1 MPPVQ
6 IGASI
11 SDIEKSTRELSWT
24 RLILAMPDR
33 RHFLKQASAL
43 AIGFAGLH
51 AFVGCTPSASG
62 RDVGFGPLES
72 DPNDVFDLPDGF
84 SYRIVSRHGDSMDDG
99 FLVPHRPDGMAT
111 FPGPDGT
118 TLLVRNHEVSADA
131 PLDEGPFGADNTR
144 ADRMPAADRYD
155 AGRDGRGGLG
165 GTTTVVYDT
174 ERQSVRRQ
182 FVSLAGTIRNCAGGP
197 TPWNSW
203 LTCEETVRRADDRFA
218 KDHGYVFEVPATA
231 EMTRAT
237 PRPITAMG
245 RFNHE
250 AVAVDPNSGAVY
262 LSEDRHDGLLYRY
275 LPNQPGDLH
284 KGGRLQCGCVRQQAS
299 LDTRNWGE
307 GPDIAPGTTFD
318 VEWMDLENVD
328 TRDDDLRKRG
338 YADGAA
344 RFARE
349 EGMWYG
355 EGAVYMACTNG
366 GHNKKGQ
373 VWRYV
378 PSPHEGTPRETDD
391 PGTLELFVE
400 PNDTTVLE
408 NADNLTVAP
417 WGDVIACED
426 GSGDQYLVGITPEG
440 RFYKLGRNAVSSSEL
455 AGATFSPDGTT
466 LFVNVQHEG
475 LTLAITGP
483 WQSAA

>member
-1 MPPVQ
+1 
-6 IGASI
+6 
-11 SDIEKSTRELSWT
+11 
-24 RLILAMPDR
+24 MPDR

-43 AIGFAGLH
+43 AVGFAGLQT
-51 AFVGCTPSASG
+51 FVGCTTDKPAS
-62 RDVGFGPLES
+62 RPPAGFGTLQT
-72 DPNDVFDLPDGF
+72 DPHGLFDLPEGF
-84 SYRIVSRHGDSMDDG
+84 SYQVISRHGDEMDDG

-118 TLLVRNHEVSADA
+118 TLLVRNHEVNADA
-131 PLDEGPFGADNTR
+131 PLEEGPYGADNAR
-144 ADRMPAADRYD
+144 AAAMPPAEQYD
-155 AGRDGRGGLG
+155 AGRGGRGGLG
-165 GTTTVVYDT
+165 GTTTVVFDT
-174 ERQSVRRQ
+174 DRQVVRRQ

-203 LTCEETVRRADDRFA
+203 LSCEETVRRADDTFA

-231 EMTRAT
+231 EMKRA
-237 PRPITAMG
+237 RPHPIKAMG

-262 LSEDRHDGLLYRY
+262 LSEDRHDGLLYRF
-275 LPNQPGDLH
+275 LPDEP
-284 KGGRLQCGCVRQQAS
+284 GRLAQGGQLQCCCVRQQSS
-299 LDTRNWGE
+299 LDTRNWGS
-307 GPDIAPGTTFD
+307 GPEITPGRTFD
-318 VEWMDLENVD
+318 IEWMDLEDID
-328 TRDDDLRKRG
+328 TKQDDLRKRG
-338 YADGAA
+338 FADGAA
-344 RFARE
+344 CFARE

-355 EGAVYMACTNG
+355 DGAVYVACTNG
-366 GHNKKGQ
+366 GKNKKGQ

-378 PSPHEGTPRETDD
+378 PSPHEGTPREAEE

-426 GSGDQYLVGITPEG
+426 GSDDQYLVGITPRG
-440 RFYKLGRNAVSSSEL
+440 RFYKLGRNAVSESEL
-455 AGATFSPDGTT
+455 AGATFSPDGST
-466 LFVNVQHEG
+466 LFVNIQHEG

-483 WQSAA
+483 WQQA